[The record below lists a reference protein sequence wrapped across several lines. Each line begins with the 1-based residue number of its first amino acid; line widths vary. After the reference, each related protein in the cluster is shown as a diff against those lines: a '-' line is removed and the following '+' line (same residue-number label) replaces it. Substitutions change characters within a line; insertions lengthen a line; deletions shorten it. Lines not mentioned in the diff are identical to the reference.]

1 MPGWGQGGRFV
12 QATEHW
18 AGSQGDGALQDSAW
32 AGLDVSAVIMVLT
45 WKLLLCIKGIFKC
58 YFPFAIYW
66 FFRVLIA
73 TQHFLKSSS
82 LVENMYSE
90 MSHHDRYFIF
100 VVWTKTWTTH
110 SNRNVKI
117 KIWLNVCYN
126 TFQPFIILVCLV
138 FALQRID
145 AQNSSKNS

>member
-1 MPGWGQGGRFV
+1 MRPRWKICPSHRTLSWLSGW
-12 QATEHW
+12 W
-18 AGSQGDGALQDSAW
+18 SS
-32 AGLDVSAVIMVLT
+32 AGLSLSWTGRKCIIMVLT

-100 VVWTKTWTTH
+100 VVWTKTWTIH
-110 SNRNVKI
+110 SNRIVKI

-126 TFQPFIILVCLV
+126 TFQPIIILVCLV

-145 AQNSSKNS
+145 AQNSGKNS